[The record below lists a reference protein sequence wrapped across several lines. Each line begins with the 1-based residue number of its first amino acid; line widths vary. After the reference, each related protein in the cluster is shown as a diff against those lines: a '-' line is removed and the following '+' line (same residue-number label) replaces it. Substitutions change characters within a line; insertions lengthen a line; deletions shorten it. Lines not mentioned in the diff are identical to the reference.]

1 MKAKS
6 RIQSYTQQ
14 GGRLPLR
21 SLLVVPFVLQIFAA
35 VGLTG
40 YLSLRNGQQAVNDLA
55 SQLRG
60 EVSNRI
66 DQQLDSY
73 LDTARHLA
81 QTNAEALNLGLIDP
95 RNQEELGQYFWKQVQ
110 LFNIGYISFG
120 LKTGEF
126 SAAGY
131 YIGKDVI
138 IDQISPQKYS
148 NRDNYTYST
157 DKQGN
162 RIKLLN
168 VFKDY
173 QFQKEA
179 WFDQAIQANKPMWS
193 QIYQWET
200 EPFPLSISANNP
212 VYDRDKKLIGVIGVD
227 QRLSQI
233 SEFLRQLKVSPS
245 GKAFILERN
254 GLIVASSSVEQPFQ
268 LVNGKPKRITASEYR
283 DPLIQATGKY
293 LAERFGRSIQI
304 QNVQQLDFVLN
315 GQRQF
320 VQVTPWKDEWGLDW
334 LVVVTVPEADF
345 MDRIN
350 ANTRTT
356 LLLCL
361 GALVLATLSGIY
373 TSRWITQPILR
384 LSRASEAIADGKLDQ
399 TVASSSVNELGIL
412 ARSFNRMTQQLRDSF
427 TALQKTNEELESRV
441 EERTQELSQAKETA
455 DNANQAKSEFLAN
468 MSHELRT
475 PLNGILGYAQILQ
488 RSEPLTESGRKGV
501 EIIHQC
507 SSHLLTLIN
516 DVLDLSKIEARK
528 MELYPT
534 EFHFPSFLE
543 SVAEI
548 CRIKAD
554 QKGIIFD
561 YQPDA
566 NLPTGICAD
575 EKRLRQVLINL
586 LGNAIKFTDKGSV
599 IFQIKQLETNEKIL
613 TRFEIKDTGVG
624 MTTQQLNKIFLPFEQ
639 VGDAKKQS
647 EGTGLGLAISQRI
660 IALMNSQIE
669 VESHPEQGSIF
680 GFEVEISAAGNWA
693 ETSRKSQH
701 GMIVGYQGAKRTIL
715 VIDDRWENRAVLAHL
730 LQPIGFDI
738 LEADNGQTGL
748 EKATLQPDLVI
759 TDLAMP
765 VMGGLEMLIRLRQS
779 PQLQNLTVLVSSASV
794 SEADQYRSL
803 QAGGNAFL
811 AKPVQVDQL
820 LELLQT
826 HLNLEWIYE
835 QKKSCEITSKE
846 TEIAI
851 IPPPS
856 ETLARLQALIQQGN
870 LKTVI
875 QEAGELQQDPQLVPF
890 AQMLTQLAK
899 DFQVKK
905 LEAFIQ
911 QFIQSNS

>member
-1 MKAKS
+1 M
-6 RIQSYTQQ
+6 
-14 GGRLPLR
+14 
-21 SLLVVPFVLQIFAA
+21 
-35 VGLTG
+35 
-40 YLSLRNGQQAVNDLA
+40 
-55 SQLRG
+55 
-60 EVSNRI
+60 
-66 DQQLDSY
+66 
-73 LDTARHLA
+73 
-81 QTNAEALNLGLIDP
+81 
-95 RNQEELGQYFWKQVQ
+95 
-110 LFNIGYISFG
+110 
-120 LKTGEF
+120 
-126 SAAGY
+126 
-131 YIGKDVI
+131 
-138 IDQISPQKYS
+138 
-148 NRDNYTYST
+148 
-157 DKQGN
+157 
-162 RIKLLN
+162 
-168 VFKDY
+168 
-173 QFQKEA
+173 
-179 WFDQAIQANKPMWS
+179 
-193 QIYQWET
+193 
-200 EPFPLSISANNP
+200 
-212 VYDRDKKLIGVIGVD
+212 
-227 QRLSQI
+227 
-233 SEFLRQLKVSPS
+233 SPS

-254 GLIVASSSVEQPFQ
+254 GLIVASSSVEQPFH
-268 LVNGKPKRITASEYR
+268 LVNSKLKRITASEYR

-304 QNVQQLDFVLN
+304 KTVQQVDFTLN

-334 LVVVTVPEADF
+334 LVVVTVPESDF
-345 MDRIN
+345 MERIN

-356 LLLCL
+356 ILLCL
-361 GALVLATLSGIY
+361 GALILATILGIY

-384 LSRASEAIADGKLDQ
+384 LSRASEAIADGELDQ
-399 TVASSSVNELGIL
+399 EVESSSVNELGIL

-488 RSEPLTESGRKGV
+488 RSEPLTEGGRKGV

-507 SSHLLTLIN
+507 GSHLLTLIN

-543 SVAEI
+543 SVVEI
-548 CRIKAD
+548 CRVKAD
-554 QKGIIFD
+554 QKGITFD

-599 IFQIKQLETNEKIL
+599 TFRIKQLETNEKIL
-613 TRFEIKDTGVG
+613 TRFEVKDTGFG

-639 VGDAKKQS
+639 VGDVKKQS
-647 EGTGLGLAISQRI
+647 EGTGLGLVISQRI

-669 VESHPEQGSIF
+669 VESHPEKGSIF
-680 GFEVEISAAGNWA
+680 GFEVEIPEAENWA
-693 ETSRKSQH
+693 KTSRKSQH
-701 GMIVGYQGAKRTIL
+701 GTIVGYQGAKRTLL
-715 VIDDRWENRAVLAHL
+715 VIDDRWENRSVISHL
-730 LQPIGFDI
+730 LQPIGFNI

-835 QKKSCEITSKE
+835 QKKSDEITSKE

-875 QEAGELQQDPQLVPF
+875 QEAGKLQQDPQLIPF